1 MKMNRLSLVLL
12 LGCSLL
18 LAACGP
24 RDRGHATPEA
34 ARELSL
40 ISAYLP
46 EISIEEMLELPTADE
61 IHLMMSDFA
70 ASANARL
77 LSRPSGVSMLHLAC
91 LFKKPELARC
101 LLLDHAEPNAVTA
114 TGDTPLGLAVSMRGC
129 EDEGTDED
137 TIIRLI
143 DVLVAGGA
151 DITRHTGEDMPLLNY
166 AGLNCYSEK
175 VFLHLLELGC
185 PHDETSAQAP
195 AMMGWNTALKR
206 MLELG
211 AGKSPNALETML
223 LMAAANLH
231 TDTVQLLLEAGAN
244 VNAHQL
250 SGTTPLLEA
259 AGHLL
264 SPAEEKEEEHR
275 KAIFDVCA
283 ALIKHGADPHLTEI
297 RQEGSPAFCAADMLT
312 KDRES
317 VQELKK
323 RGITL
328 EQKPVAFTAGVAL
341 LEQIGKATVLEQVP
355 PAEAF
360 DAIASVFAPTD
371 EMKQHS
377 LYHDALPMA
386 IELLHCIDPPRTSQV
401 IAALPMWSGSEAWN
415 AGLGDLLI
423 PALTACEQ
431 IVLPKAIICHAA
443 EHLNAAGKVDNAA
456 YMIELLSRCADS
468 DAEIEHYCTH
478 ASLPLKAGA
487 LAAKLRK
494 AGLPTPRDGDVQLWL
509 DNHQR
514 TAYSAAI
521 QKAVLLTSLSR
532 LWYGDMLPAEQ
543 EQMLSAMEEIG
554 ATEAASHYRAIAAA
568 MDEPEQLDKLT
579 QNSDSWKYELEIAT
593 AGYILQNSAA
603 FLKPT
608 AEITD

>member
-1 MKMNRLSLVLL
+1 MKMNRLSLALL
-12 LGCSLL
+12 LGCCLFL
-18 LAACGP
+18 TACGP

-34 ARELSL
+34 AHELSL
-40 ISAYLP
+40 ISACLP
-46 EISIEEMLELPTADE
+46 EISIEEVLELPAADE
-61 IHLMMSDFA
+61 IHLLMSDFA
-70 ASANARL
+70 ASANAGL

-101 LLLDHAEPNAVTA
+101 LLLDHADPNAVTA
-114 TGDTPLGLAVSMRGC
+114 MGDTPLGLAVSMRGC
-129 EDEGTDED
+129 EDEGTNED
-137 TIIRLI
+137 TLIRLI

-185 PHDETSAQAP
+185 PYDETSAQAP

-231 TDTVQLLLEAGAN
+231 VDTVQLLLEAGAD

-264 SPAEEKEEEHR
+264 SPAEEREDEHR

-283 ALIKHGADPHLTEI
+283 TLINHGADPHLSEM
-297 RQEGSPAFCAADMLT
+297 RQEGSPAFCAADILT
-312 KDRES
+312 KDQES
-317 VQELKK
+317 VQELRN
-323 RGITL
+323 RGISL
-328 EQKPVAFTAGVAL
+328 EQQPVAFTSGVAL

-360 DAIASVFAPTD
+360 NAIASVLSPTE

-386 IELLHCIDPPRTSQV
+386 VELLHSIDPARASQV
-401 IAALPMWSGSEAWN
+401 IAALPLWSGAEAWN
-415 AGLGDLLI
+415 NAHGDLLI

-456 YMIELLSRCADS
+456 YVIELLARCSDS
-468 DAEIEHYCTH
+468 DAEIEQYCAH
-478 ASLPLKAGA
+478 ESRPLKAGA
-487 LAAKLRK
+487 LAARLRK

-514 TAYSAAI
+514 AADSPVI

-543 EQMLSAMEEIG
+543 EQMLSAMQEIG
-554 ATEAASHYRAIAAA
+554 ATEAAARYRAIAAA
-568 MDEPEQLDKLT
+568 MDEPEQLDQLT
-579 QNSDSWKYELEIAT
+579 ADSDSWKYELEIAT
-593 AGYILQNSAA
+593 AEYILRNSAA
-603 FLKPT
+603 FLSP
-608 AEITD
+608 APEITD